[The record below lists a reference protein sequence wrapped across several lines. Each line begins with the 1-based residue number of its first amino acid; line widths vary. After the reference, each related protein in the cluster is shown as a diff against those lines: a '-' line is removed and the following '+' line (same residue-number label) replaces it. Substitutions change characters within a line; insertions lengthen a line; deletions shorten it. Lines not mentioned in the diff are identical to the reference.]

1 MYRERKHLTCKAKQN
16 PSPPPKLKHSFCVSN
31 NNDKFKYFASQKVPH
46 PTPFYFT
53 SISPLAKLSIIT
65 IAVGIIEFK
74 SSMGSLRFFFSSL
87 NLPWFLAISLYLG
100 VPSTS
105 QDDFSVFLQPF
116 FSVHPQI
123 LVVQSSC
130 SSHSFW
136 VI

>member
-74 SSMGSLRFFFSSL
+74 SSMGSLRFFF
-87 NLPWFLAISLYLG
+87 P
-100 VPSTS
+100 P
-105 QDDFSVFLQPF
+105 
-116 FSVHPQI
+116 
-123 LVVQSSC
+123 
-130 SSHSFW
+130 
-136 VI
+136 